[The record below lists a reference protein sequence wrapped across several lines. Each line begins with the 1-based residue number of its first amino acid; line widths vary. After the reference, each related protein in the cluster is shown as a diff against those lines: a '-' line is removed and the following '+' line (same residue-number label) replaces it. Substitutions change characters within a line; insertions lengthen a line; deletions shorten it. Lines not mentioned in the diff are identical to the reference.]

1 MQVVA
6 ISSPR
11 HPEWHWRIV
20 NYAGEVVEESQ
31 TGFAS
36 ISAAVAAGKERLTS
50 MAALDARR

>member
-11 HPEWHWRIV
+11 RPEWHWRIT

-31 TGFAS
+31 AS
-36 ISAAVAAGKERLTS
+36 FPSIAAAVAAGKDRLVS
-50 MAALDARR
+50 MDASDVRR